1 MKKYTQLACS
11 VGALAIMAV
20 VPTLVQ
26 AETVVTQT
34 YVQPKESENVNNINF
49 TDFDVNKDGSY
60 SMAEVGEKLFYIFDT
75 DGNQVID
82 NMEWDNI
89 NFYTITPM
97 EVEAFRYVDETDNG
111 EYELKDYNYDVFY
124 KESGLIKF
132 DEDKD
137 GLSAAEFI
145 DEGYE
150 VLDTDEDKMITLKEW
165 QRAYL
170 ESRPK
175 HDQPESY
182 QR

>member
-1 MKKYTQLACS
+1 MKKYNQWICS
-11 VGALAIMAV
+11 VGTLAIMAV
-20 VPTLVQ
+20 IPAAVQ

-34 YVQPKESENVNNINF
+34 YIQTKDSENINNIDF
-49 TDFDVNKDGSY
+49 SDFDVNEDGSY

-82 NMEWDNI
+82 NIEWNKV

-97 EVEAFRYVDETDNG
+97 EVESFRYVDDTNDG
-111 EYELKDYNYDVFY
+111 GFKLADYNYDVFY

-137 GLSAAEFI
+137 GLSASEFI
-145 DEGYE
+145 GEGFE
-150 VLDTDEDKMITLKEW
+150 VLDTDEDKMISLREW
-165 QRAYL
+165 QRVYL
-170 ESRPK
+170 ESRRK